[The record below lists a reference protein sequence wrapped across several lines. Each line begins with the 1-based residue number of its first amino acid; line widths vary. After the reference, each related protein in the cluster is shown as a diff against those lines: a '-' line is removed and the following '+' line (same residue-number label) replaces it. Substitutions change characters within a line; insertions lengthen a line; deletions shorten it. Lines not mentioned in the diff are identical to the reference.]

1 MAADDT
7 NTKEEKPAEL
17 ATITVKAEPTAPANN
32 TSLAEGATSIGN
44 ALNGQAGVY
53 SAQYTGGASRPVIR
67 GQDGTRVKI
76 VQNGGDVMDVS
87 SVSPDHAVTVDPNSA
102 QDIQILNGAEALL
115 YGAGSVGGLVNVV
128 DEKFQL
134 ACQTRAIK
142 EKLVSATTQV
152 VMSYYIQGKRQSV

>member
-1 MAADDT
+1 MQLKTQLFVLSLLSFSIQQVMAADDT
-7 NTKEEKPAEL
+7 NTKDEKPAEL
-17 ATITVKAEPTAPANN
+17 ATIKVKAEPVNN

-53 SAQYTGGASRPVIR
+53 AAQYTGGVSRPVIR

-76 VQNGGDVMDVS
+76 VQNGGDIMDVS

-115 YGAGSVGGLVNVV
+115 YGAGSVGGLV
-128 DEKFQL
+128 
-134 ACQTRAIK
+134 
-142 EKLVSATTQV
+142 
-152 VMSYYIQGKRQSV
+152 